1 MATHTTGDWRELF
14 DVALFEPNRVKL
26 RRRIECAKHAIN
38 NRLDVLMN
46 DKNEN
51 GRMVS
56 ERIALSDAL
65 NTLVELHEIV
75 FARKASPKVGRRD
88 DIAAGQADLR

>member
-1 MATHTTGDWRELF
+1 MANIAGDWRELF

-26 RRRIECAKHAIN
+26 RRRIERAKQAIN
-38 NRLDVLMN
+38 DRLDVLKH

-51 GRMVS
+51 GILVS

-65 NTLVELHEIV
+65 TTLAELHNIV
-75 FARKASPKVGRRD
+75 FARTASPKVGRRD

>member
-1 MATHTTGDWRELF
+1 
-14 DVALFEPNRVKL
+14 
-26 RRRIECAKHAIN
+26 
-38 NRLDVLMN
+38 MN